1 MDNEDKDFI
10 MRQIRTFAM
19 GLGALLSKDSLR
31 DFIEYKH
38 YDSKVVSDADLDDL
52 VAFAEFQTGLRQAQ
66 ASLPTVAKTVGMSL
80 DRLQALLQNREI
92 PTDEETTAIKAYLK
106 QA

>member
-38 YDSKVVSDADLDDL
+38 YDSKVVSDGDLDDL
-52 VAFAEFQTGLRQAQ
+52 VAFAEFQTGLHQAQ

-80 DRLQALLQNREI
+80 ERLQALLQNREI
-92 PTDEETTAIKAYLK
+92 PTDEEMTAIKAYLK